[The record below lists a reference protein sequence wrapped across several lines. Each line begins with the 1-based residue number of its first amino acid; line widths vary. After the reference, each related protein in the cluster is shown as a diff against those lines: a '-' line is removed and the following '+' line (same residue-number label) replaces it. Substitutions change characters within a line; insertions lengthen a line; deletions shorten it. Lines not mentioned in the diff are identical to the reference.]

1 MIFFRAMDL
10 LDKLRA
16 VARRMSAHAADRHR
30 PFLTTIDGLV
40 NPGEV
45 VIQGRRTLMFG
56 SNNYFGLTNHPE
68 VIAAAK
74 EAIDLYGSGT
84 TGSRIANGTLAT
96 HEALE
101 RDFARFF
108 GMREASIFTT
118 GYQANLGMIGALC
131 GPGDVILLDAESHAS
146 ICDATRMS
154 GAEVVWVQHNSP
166 TNLATKLSRLPK
178 HEKNRLVVVEGL
190 YSIRGDVAPL
200 REIVSVCREH
210 TAYVLVDEAHSFGI
224 YGERGLG
231 CAEEQGVLD
240 QVDFIVGTFSKTLGG
255 VGGFCV
261 SNHPE
266 LREIYFAARAYAF
279 TASGTPASIAGVRAA
294 LAIIGRDRSLRDRL
308 WANVRAFRSGLQR
321 AGFDVGPHESPLI
334 PVYTGPE
341 DVTLALWQGLLDAG
355 VYVNLVVPPGCLK
368 DQCLLRTSCSA
379 AHTEAQIDEAVAL
392 FVEVGS
398 RLGFTPVAAG

>member
-1 MIFFRAMDL
+1 MDL

-16 VARRMSAHAADRHR
+16 VSQRMGAHASDRHR
-30 PFLTTIDGLV
+30 PFLTTIDALL

-45 VIQGRRTLMFG
+45 LIQGRRTLMFG
-56 SNNYFGLTNHPE
+56 SNNYFGLTSHPD

-74 EAIDLYGSGT
+74 EALDLYGSGT
-84 TGSRIANGTLAT
+84 TGSRIANGTFAT

-131 GPGDVILLDAESHAS
+131 GPGDVVLLDAESHAS

-154 GAEVVWVQHNSP
+154 GAEAVWVQHNSP
-166 TNLATKLSRLPK
+166 TNLAKKLARLPK
-178 HEKNRLVVVEGL
+178 QGKNRLVVVEGL

-200 REIVSVCREH
+200 REIVAVCREH
-210 TAYVLVDEAHSFGI
+210 DAYVLVDEAHSFGI

-294 LAIIGRDRSLRDRL
+294 LQIIGRDRSLRDRL
-308 WANVRAFRSGLQR
+308 WTNVRAFRSGLQQ
-321 AGFDVGPHESPLI
+321 AGYDVGSHESPLI

-379 AHTEAQIDEAVAL
+379 AHTIAQVEEAVAL
-392 FVEVGS
+392 FADVGN
-398 RLGFTPVAAG
+398 RLGFLAVAAQ